1 MSRSLEHSVYLETPY
16 SESHRHQ
23 SSISHIMPDF
33 RLRLMVVASQS
44 LLHGLRVCLS
54 TCAQQQ
60 LSPC

>member
-1 MSRSLEHSVYLETPY
+1 MSRSLEHSVYLETPD

-33 RLRLMVVASQS
+33 RLRLMVVAPQS

-54 TCAQQQ
+54 TCA
-60 LSPC
+60 